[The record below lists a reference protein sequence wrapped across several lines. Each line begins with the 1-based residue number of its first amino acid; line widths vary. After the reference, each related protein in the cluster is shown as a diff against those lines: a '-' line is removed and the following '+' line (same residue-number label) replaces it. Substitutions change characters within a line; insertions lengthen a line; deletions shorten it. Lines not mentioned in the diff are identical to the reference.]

1 MVAIFPNLSLWRRS
15 LCSNLAGIN
24 PEKLYR
30 ATLMNAEPF
39 DCLLLSFDIVY
50 AEVLSWVSAD
60 IIIAV
65 NIDYL
70 DLEGG
75 MTLNTFLL
83 YYFYRF

>member
-1 MVAIFPNLSLWRRS
+1 MVAIFPNLCLWRRS
-15 LCSNLAGIN
+15 LCSNLAGID

-30 ATLMNAEPF
+30 AILMNAEPF

-75 MTLNTFLL
+75 ITLNALLL
-83 YYFYRF
+83 YYFCRF